1 MAQHVTKR
9 SPTAFKHFRVTD
21 LRGTVSTAK
30 QSSAELMAASPYPC
44 LPSIQIQAG
53 RPPPPPVQ
61 SPPLFC
67 LRNSLP
73 WHKRSHSGGDCSYGG
88 RKKRV
93 FLVGEGRGGG
103 GLSCVGRL
111 SEVNNKAHFCVGELE
126 LSHEQCSELFTDQ
139 PVLINGA
146 SGALT

>member
-93 FLVGEGRGGG
+93 FLVGGGRRGWGGG
-103 GLSCVGRL
+103 CPAWGGFLRSIIKPIFVWENW
-111 SEVNNKAHFCVGELE
+111 SSAMSSAV
-126 LSHEQCSELFTDQ
+126 SSSQTSQCS
-139 PVLINGA
+139 
-146 SGALT
+146 